1 MNYVHLYGFIC
12 DTVEATWDYHPSRN
26 ELKYTSHHERKKEE
40 QTTGTLQERSVAV
53 DGRINGNRSKK
64 GNKRTYKKKVVIVC
78 CGGSPWCWAE
88 GSGSGCV
95 CVELYAVAVVGVVI
109 VVVVVVVVSCL
120 SRWCLPLL
128 LVLLWSL
135 LWL

>member
-1 MNYVHLYGFIC
+1 MGESMEIG
-12 DTVEATWDYHPSRN
+12 A
-26 ELKYTSHHERKKEE
+26 KKE
-40 QTTGTLQERSVAV
+40 
-53 DGRINGNRSKK
+53 INVHIKK
-64 GNKRTYKKKVVIVC
+64 DVVIVC

-95 CVELYAVAVVGVVI
+95 CVELYAVAVVGVVV

>member
-1 MNYVHLYGFIC
+1 M
-12 DTVEATWDYHPSRN
+12 
-26 ELKYTSHHERKKEE
+26 
-40 QTTGTLQERSVAV
+40 AV

-64 GNKRTYKKKVVIVC
+64 GNKCTRKNNYIVC

-128 LVLLWSL
+128 LVLLCSL

>member
-1 MNYVHLYGFIC
+1 MKKKTKQHE
-12 DTVEATWDYHPSRN
+12 DAKEN
-26 ELKYTSHHERKKEE
+26 ESKP
-40 QTTGTLQERSVAV
+40 QEHVNNSQWKVG
-53 DGRINGNRSKK
+53 GRINGNGYK
-64 GNKRTYKKKVVIVC
+64 NKNKSTVKNVVC

-88 GSGSGCV
+88 GSGNGCV
-95 CVELYAVAVVGVVI
+95 CVELYAVAVVGVVV

-128 LVLLWSL
+128 LVWLWSL